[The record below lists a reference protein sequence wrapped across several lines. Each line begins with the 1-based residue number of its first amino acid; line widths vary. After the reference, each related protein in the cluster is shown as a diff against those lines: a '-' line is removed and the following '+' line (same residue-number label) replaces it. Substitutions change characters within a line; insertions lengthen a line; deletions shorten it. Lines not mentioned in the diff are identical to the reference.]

1 MKPEYLLDLVAQARK
16 PDDFLYLLLDPLA
29 NCGPEHALSIAALTR
44 QLGVEA
50 VECVMRDD
58 LAHLTAEC
66 PTLVELAAPG
76 HPADTLL
83 QLTAV
88 HALSEVDFDRRHV
101 CGWLL
106 SEQPLPVI
114 ARHLAA
120 RCLTMP
126 PVAGPATAPWF
137 EPLRLELLH
146 ATMLDISDVL
156 WPLSA
161 CLYPT
166 ACGTFACVQGRAFA
180 RDLVIPHAVRELQYM
195 APQVRCLLGA
205 WRLLNQ
211 SPPSYSPLAWK
222 GPSSLPPKAPFHV
235 YQLIVAAW
243 ARGLVDLDDASCLV
257 LHQIMIHPR
266 LLEHP
271 TIQHDFNQAVAGECR
286 LVSRFATYSDYDW
299 SKVVAALPQ
308 SRSYP

>member
-1 MKPEYLLDLVAQARK
+1 MRPENLLDLVAQERK

-29 NCGPEHALSIAALTR
+29 VCDPDHPLSIAALAR
-44 QLGVEA
+44 QLGTEA
-50 VECVMRDD
+50 VERVMRDD
-58 LAHLTAEC
+58 LAHLAVEC
-66 PTLVELAAPG
+66 PILVELAAPSE
-76 HPADTLL
+76 PADKALR
-83 QLTAV
+83 LTAL
-88 HALSEVDFDRRHV
+88 HSLSEVDSDRRHV

-106 SEQPLPVI
+106 SDQPLSVI

-120 RCLTMP
+120 RCLTMA

-146 ATMLDISDVL
+146 ASMRDISDVL

-161 CLYPT
+161 WLYPT
-166 ACGTFACVQGRAFA
+166 ACGTFACVQGCASDRE
-180 RDLVIPHAVRELQYM
+180 LVIPHTVRELQYL
-195 APQVRCLLGA
+195 APQVKDLLGA

-222 GPSSLPPKAPFHV
+222 GPASLPPNAPFHA
-235 YQLIVAAW
+235 YQLIVNAW
-243 ARGLVDLDDASCLV
+243 ARGLVDIDDLSCLG
-257 LHQIMIHPR
+257 LHQVMIHPR

-271 TIQHDFNQAVAGECR
+271 SIQHDFNQAVAGECS

-299 SKVVAALPQ
+299 SKVAAALPQ
-308 SRSYP
+308 PRSCP